1 LNIISNQNKICTVI
15 PFYNEEKTISEI
27 IIRTLKFVD
36 TVIAID
42 DGSTDSSYDKISD
55 IKNVILLKHKK
66 NEGKGSAL
74 KTGFKV
80 SIQNNFEF
88 TLTLD
93 ADLQHPPEE
102 IPKFLEALSFYDI
115 VIGNRLNDLSTM
127 PFQRIFSNKL
137 SSGLLSLKTG
147 RKIYDS
153 QCGYRGF
160 RTKILSTIMPHFS
173 GYEAE
178 SEMLILAGRKNYTF
192 GFVSIPTIYGEEK
205 SKVRPF
211 NIISGFIKTL
221 FI

>member
-1 LNIISNQNKICTVI
+1 
-15 PFYNEEKTISEI
+15 
-27 IIRTLKFVD
+27 
-36 TVIAID
+36 
-42 DGSTDSSYDKISD
+42 
-55 IKNVILLKHKK
+55 
-66 NEGKGSAL
+66 
-74 KTGFKV
+74 
-80 SIQNNFEF
+80 
-88 TLTLD
+88 
-93 ADLQHPPEE
+93 
-102 IPKFLEALSFYDI
+102 LEALSFYDI
-115 VIGNRLNDLSTM
+115 VIGNRLNDLSPM

-160 RTKILSTIMPHFS
+160 RTKILSTIMPHFT